1 MSLWSEIQD
10 RSSGDTIRKEDFK
23 IVYPGKLP
31 NTELLEAGEYKDE
44 VYMIY
49 TTGQYPFIAVSISIP
64 ISVFAGAGVV
74 RLSYEVE
81 GERVELKRMMGR
93 GGAVYTL
100 VLNRDKDFVLDG
112 HEGKKY
118 SLDRLREIAKDII
131 DQILKCEYDLT
142 KRL

>member
-10 RSSGDTIRKEDFK
+10 RSAGEVRKEDFK

-31 NTELLEAGEYKDE
+31 NKELLEAGEYKDE

-49 TTGQYPFIAVSISIP
+49 TTGQYPFIAVTISIP

-81 GERVELKRMMGR
+81 GERVELKRMMGG

-100 VLNRDKDFVLDG
+100 VLNRDKDFVLDW

-118 SLDRLREIAKDII
+118 SLDMLREIAKDII

>member
-10 RSSGDTIRKEDFK
+10 RSAGEVRKEDFK

-31 NTELLEAGEYKDE
+31 NKELLEAGEYKDE

-49 TTGQYPFIAVSISIP
+49 TTGQYPFIAVTISIP

-74 RLSYEVE
+74 RLSYEVD
-81 GERVELKRMMGR
+81 GERVELKRMMGG

-100 VLNRDKDFVLDG
+100 VLNRDKDFVLDW

-118 SLDRLREIAKDII
+118 SLDMLREIAKDII

>member
-10 RSSGDTIRKEDFK
+10 RSAGEVRKEDFK

-31 NTELLEAGEYKDE
+31 NKELLEAGEYKDE

-49 TTGQYPFIAVSISIP
+49 TTGQYPFIAVTISIP

-81 GERVELKRMMGR
+81 GERVELKRMMGG

-118 SLDRLREIAKDII
+118 SLDTLREIAKDII

>member
-10 RSSGDTIRKEDFK
+10 RSSGELRHEDFK

-31 NTELLEAGEYKDE
+31 NKELLEAGEYKDE

-49 TTGQYPFIAVSISIP
+49 TTGQYPFIAVTISIP

-81 GERVELKRMMGR
+81 GERVELKRMMGG

-100 VLNRDKDFVLDG
+100 VLNRDKDFVLDW

-118 SLDRLREIAKDII
+118 SLDTLREIAKDII

-142 KRL
+142 KRM

>member
-10 RSSGDTIRKEDFK
+10 RSAGEVRKEDFK

-31 NTELLEAGEYKDE
+31 NKELLEAGEYKDE

-49 TTGQYPFIAVSISIP
+49 TTGQYPFIAVTISIP

-81 GERVELKRMMGR
+81 GERVELKRMMGG

-100 VLNRDKDFVLDG
+100 VLNRDKDFVLDW

-118 SLDRLREIAKDII
+118 SLDTLREIAKDII

>member
-10 RSSGDTIRKEDFK
+10 RSAGEVRKEDFK

-31 NTELLEAGEYKDE
+31 NKELLEAGEYKDE

-49 TTGQYPFIAVSISIP
+49 TTGQYPFIAVTISIP

-81 GERVELKRMMGR
+81 GERVELKRMMDR
-93 GGAVYTL
+93 EGAVYTL
-100 VLNRDKDFVLDG
+100 VLNRDKDFVLDW

-118 SLDRLREIAKDII
+118 SLDTLREIAKDII